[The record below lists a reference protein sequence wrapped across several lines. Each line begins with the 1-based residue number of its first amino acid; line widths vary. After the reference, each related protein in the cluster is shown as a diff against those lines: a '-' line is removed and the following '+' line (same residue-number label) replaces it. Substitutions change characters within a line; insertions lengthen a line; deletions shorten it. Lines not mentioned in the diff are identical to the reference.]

1 MNNKMVYVRAVATL
15 ADDDLQTDSVMF
27 PVSALRG
34 FQFSSS
40 TIMIVRYE
48 PPYQYVSGDNGD
60 CDGILVTITSGKH
73 LEFIDAFTKEIAF
86 GDSSVVI
93 LGDDVTEEYFSPVDS
108 IAGIAADV
116 TDN

>member
-1 MNNKMVYVRAVATL
+1 MIYARAVATL
-15 ADDDLQTDSVMF
+15 ADDDSQIDSVMF

-34 FQFSSS
+34 FQFSSG
-40 TIMIVRYE
+40 TVMIVRYE
-48 PPYQYVSGDNGD
+48 SPYQYVAGDNDD

-93 LGDDVTEEYFSPVDS
+93 LGDDVTEEYFSPVDN
-108 IAGIAADV
+108 IAGITANVGD
-116 TDN
+116 D